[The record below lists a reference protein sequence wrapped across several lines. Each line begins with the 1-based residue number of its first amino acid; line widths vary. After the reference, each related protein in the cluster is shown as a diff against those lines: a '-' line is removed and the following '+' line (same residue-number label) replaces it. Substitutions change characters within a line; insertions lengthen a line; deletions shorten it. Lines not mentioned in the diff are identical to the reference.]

1 MSIANEV
8 MPCSTNVNIGR
19 SPCSVRKIMNL
30 QRTLQLDVV
39 HIYYT
44 EFSPKASFFE
54 NKHIHFAKCGA
65 ALAFRRTAL
74 SVRLFRKRI

>member
-1 MSIANEV
+1 
-8 MPCSTNVNIGR
+8 
-19 SPCSVRKIMNL
+19 MNL

-65 ALAFRRTAL
+65 ALAQEGPSAEL
-74 SVRLFRKRI
+74 HWA